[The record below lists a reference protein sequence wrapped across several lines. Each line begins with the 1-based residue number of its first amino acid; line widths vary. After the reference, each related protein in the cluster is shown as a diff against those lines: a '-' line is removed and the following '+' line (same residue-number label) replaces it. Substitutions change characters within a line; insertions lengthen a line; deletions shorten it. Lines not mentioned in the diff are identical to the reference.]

1 MAQHFLL
8 GDKKIFQND
17 ALRNGKLFLFP
28 KRRENSLELAT
39 NLDVARGAADGVEGV
54 RGEDAAGDE
63 RQVMTV
69 RGDKIAKRRRAAA
82 NPIAQASCARVAS
95 SGATEAEA
103 GSGRAS

>member
-63 RQVMTV
+63 RRPEHRPGRQD
-69 RGDKIAKRRRAAA
+69 RERAQGRCQ
-82 NPIAQASCARVAS
+82 PHRSSELCARGFLWGNRS
-95 SGATEAEA
+95 R
-103 GSGRAS
+103 GRFRTS